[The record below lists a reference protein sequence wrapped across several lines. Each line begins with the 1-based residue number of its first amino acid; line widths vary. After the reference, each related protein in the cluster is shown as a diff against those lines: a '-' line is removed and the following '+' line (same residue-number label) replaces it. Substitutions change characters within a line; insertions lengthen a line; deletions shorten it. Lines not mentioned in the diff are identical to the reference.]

1 MSHAGSVTL
10 TLLCAWA
17 PLQAQNAK
25 PFDAA
30 SAFGAR
36 PSVTSLVLSPDGTSV
51 AYIVPADGQGSVA
64 YTLALAEGSKPK
76 RALSTDGK
84 SYRLEWCQWVAN
96 DRLVCGLYTHL
107 KDPTFGPLPVSRA
120 VAVNADGSNL
130 RQLSLHSNT
139 YSRGFNLYGGDI
151 ID

>member
-1 MSHAGSVTL
+1 MEMSHAGSVTL
-10 TLLCAWA
+10 TLLCSGA
-17 PLQAQNAK
+17 PLQAQNAN
-25 PFDAA
+25 PFDSA

-84 SYRLEWCQWVAN
+84 SYRLEWCQWGAN
-96 DRLVCGLYTHL
+96 GRLGW
-107 KDPTFGPLPVSRA
+107 GPSTEL
-120 VAVNADGSNL
+120 
-130 RQLSLHSNT
+130 
-139 YSRGFNLYGGDI
+139 
-151 ID
+151 